1 MTLGRD
7 RMRNAGGD
15 VTSLNQDPVIQGHR
29 EQIATNDL
37 KILQALNARIDLVKR
52 LKDYKATQGLG
63 FLDAAQEERV
73 IAELGQA
80 NAGPMSAEGL
90 REIYGFILDWTKR
103 EAARLGAAD
112 TE

>member
-1 MTLGRD
+1 V
-7 RMRNAGGD
+7 AG
-15 VTSLNQDPVIQGHR
+15 SNRDPVIQSHR
-29 EQIATNDL
+29 AQIAANDL
-37 KILQALNARIDLVKR
+37 EILQALNARIDLVKR
-52 LKDYKATQGLG
+52 LKDYKATQGLD

-73 IAELGQA
+73 LAELGQA

-103 EAARLGAAD
+103 EAARLGATN